1 MSGWQYRVI
10 SKDKSENRTES
21 RLKKQGAGGMR
32 AAAAAAA
39 DSSSALLCK
48 TLPKGAARCSET
60 HWIFAEGLSC
70 VSDPVFFAGIVSLLK
85 YINAFIYN
93 I

>member
-32 AAAAAAA
+32 AAAAA

-70 VSDPVFFAGIVSLLK
+70 VSDPVFFAGIV
-85 YINAFIYN
+85 
-93 I
+93 